1 MCIFHRVVEETGSNK
16 TCRVSHIE
24 HEDCADF
31 VGNLANAS
39 IIPLA
44 RIGACTADDE
54 LRTLTTCN
62 LLHHIIVDEIGIG
75 SYVVFY
81 RLEHEA
87 GEIHRRTVRKVTS
100 VREVETHKLV
110 ARLEHSHE
118 NSHISLCSRVGLYIS
133 PLSAKNLL
141 EALDSD
147 GFCLI
152 DYLAAAIVAVTG
164 IALGILVGKA

>member
-1 MCIFHRVVEETGSNK
+1 MEKDKLIFDIIEREHQRQKKGIELIASENFVSDDVMRAMGSCLTNKYAEGYPGHRYYGGCQV
-16 TCRVSHIE
+16 
-24 HEDCADF
+24 
-31 VGNLANAS
+31 
-39 IIPLA
+39 
-44 RIGACTADDE
+44 
-54 LRTLTTCN
+54 
-62 LLHHIIVDEIGIG
+62 VDEIGIG

-147 GFCLI
+147 GFCLVN
-152 DYLAAAIVAVTG
+152 YLTAAIVTVTG